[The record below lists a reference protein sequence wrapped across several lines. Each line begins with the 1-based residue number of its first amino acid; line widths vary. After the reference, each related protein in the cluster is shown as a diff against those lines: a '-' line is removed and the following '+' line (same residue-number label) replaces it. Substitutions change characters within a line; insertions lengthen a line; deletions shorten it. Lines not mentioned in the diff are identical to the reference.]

1 MKKSVEDDLVEVS
14 ITMEGTGFS
23 ISMRRWCRI
32 ENELRMVH
40 GGFSVEVG
48 REFKMMLS

>member
-32 ENELRMVH
+32 GNELRMVH

-48 REFKMMLS
+48 ERVKR